1 MSFEIFLR
9 ETDVRSASLNTLLY
23 SAACWS
29 SHEVPCRFIQTNYVY
44 KKALTSLWYN
54 LSQGKLHSLVT
65 LLQQLWSSDT
75 GSTSSAFLDS
85 EDWIGLPEGSQMFS
99 SFSFSFLC
107 LIVFVLI
114 YLAADSWHLHLFMLI
129 HNILIVR
136 IRHLFVWLTVPTS
149 KGVINQDKAV
159 LSLWQ
164 LWQNGEVDRAD
175 WVCQFKVMT
184 VIWNAW
190 KEPVTCATWLITQ
203 QVMAIC
209 CLVWNALAWS
219 TMVINAEY
227 LSCEVVKRKHV
238 KLYIS
243 VWRVSCCCC
252 CSFLFHY
259 VAINESQ

>member
-9 ETDVRSASLNTLLY
+9 ETDVRFASLNTLLY

-99 SFSFSFLC
+99 SFSFSFFC

-114 YLAADSWHLHLFMLI
+114 YLAADMTPAFI
-129 HNILIVR
+129 HAHSQRLDSAY
-136 IRHLFVWLTVPTS
+136 TS
-149 KGVINQDKAV
+149 PVCTTDSSNQ
-159 LSLWQ
+159 Q
-164 LWQNGEVDRAD
+164 GCN
-175 WVCQFKVMT
+175 
-184 VIWNAW
+184 
-190 KEPVTCATWLITQ
+190 
-203 QVMAIC
+203 
-209 CLVWNALAWS
+209 
-219 TMVINAEY
+219 
-227 LSCEVVKRKHV
+227 
-238 KLYIS
+238 
-243 VWRVSCCCC
+243 
-252 CSFLFHY
+252 
-259 VAINESQ
+259 